1 MAAVLP
7 GRNLARRIEAEVL
20 QSTARWEESP
30 PGLAVLLVGDDP
42 ASRSYVR
49 SKEKACARTGIRS
62 VLIEL
67 PEDSSQEAVLSR
79 IAGLNSDD
87 SIDAILCQLP
97 LPAGISA
104 AEVASAIDPAKDVDG
119 FHPQNV
125 GRLWRGEDCLVP
137 CTPAGIMMLL
147 ADAGI
152 SPEGRRA
159 VVLGRSIIVGRPM
172 AALLLAANATVT
184 IAHSRTP
191 DLPALC
197 RSADILVSAVGVP
210 GIIRGGWVG
219 EGAVVIDVGTT
230 YVDGVP
236 RGDVAFDEVEPA
248 ASYITP
254 VPGGVGPLTIAMLM
268 KNTAR
273 CRLARG
279 TVTP

>member
-1 MAAVLP
+1 LAAVLS

-42 ASRSYVR
+42 ASRGYVR

-62 VLIEL
+62 VLFEL
-67 PEDSSQEAVLSR
+67 PEDSSQEEVLSR

-104 AEVASAIDPAKDVDG
+104 AAVASAIDPAKDVDG

-137 CTPAGIMMLL
+137 CTPAGIMILL

-191 DLPALC
+191 DLPSLC
-197 RSADILVSAVGVP
+197 RTADILVSAVGVP

-219 EGAVVIDVGTT
+219 DGAVVIDVGTT

-236 RGDVAFDEVEPA
+236 RGDVSFDEVEPA
-248 ASYITP
+248 ASFITP

-273 CRLARG
+273 CRLARK